1 MPLGKPE
8 IAEPVRLVAE
18 FVFADVDGNEDVAS
32 LPAKQHSVAA
42 RHIDQDMIILQVAA
56 RP

>member
-42 RHIDQDMIILQVAA
+42 RHIDQETIILQVAA